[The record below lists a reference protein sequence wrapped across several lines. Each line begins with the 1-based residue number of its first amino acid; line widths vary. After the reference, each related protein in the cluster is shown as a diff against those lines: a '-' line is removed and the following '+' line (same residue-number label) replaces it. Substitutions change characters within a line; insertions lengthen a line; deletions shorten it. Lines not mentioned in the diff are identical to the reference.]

1 VADDALNTLNT
12 GIARLV
18 ATGKGGAC
26 VDHARACFRGR
37 FGGDEECVG
46 IAIHPGE
53 GRGPVTECSEEIVT
67 VTLLNFGLR
76 RASAKVGQ

>member
-37 FGGDEECVG
+37 FGGDED
-46 IAIHPGE
+46 
-53 GRGPVTECSEEIVT
+53 RMEIELSPT
-67 VTLLNFGLR
+67 STP
-76 RASAKVGQ
+76 AKAGVQ